1 MRNSKEGGASKKRIT
16 RDVGTDRKGSGALRR
31 LRHGIFLQEPVIPG
45 VEKVREFRRFQSK
58 VLEAMAP
65 RNELQRWWARRI
77 VRLIWRLNRVE
88 VYEAAVIERGQQ
100 GAEDKSAEVVEQPG
114 PYLLKTARSHL
125 KLLKSLSHLAPETK
139 VRGSEALAVL
149 GFIADM
155 VDVKLEEVV
164 PLATAKAEDLASLLR
179 HPAVKEWTR
188 AEILEVISA
197 IAHRE
202 APEDLRQTE
211 AAILEA
217 ISAIA
222 HREDNAPDLRQ
233 AAAKILASH
242 REDDAAA
249 EGLRQAAVRRLM
261 KILAPAEA
269 IFAARDHRGRLG
281 LLPDSDELNRV
292 ERYEAHLSRLLVR
305 AVREYEAL
313 QAQDRG
319 ERIPVAR
326 LDIGGLA

>member
-1 MRNSKEGGASKKRIT
+1 M
-16 RDVGTDRKGSGALRR
+16 RR
-31 LRHGIFLQEPVIPG
+31 LRHGIFLQAPVIPG

-58 VLEAMAP
+58 VLETMAP

-88 VYEAAVIERGQQ
+88 VYEAAVIEKGQQ
-100 GAEDKSAEVVEQPG
+100 RAEDKSAEVVEQPDH
-114 PYLLKTARSHL
+114 YLLKTVRSYL
-125 KLLKSLSHLAPETK
+125 KLLKSLPHLAPETK

-149 GFIADM
+149 GLMADLAG
-155 VDVKLEEVV
+155 VKLEEVV

-179 HPAVKEWTR
+179 HPVLKEWTR

-202 APEDLRQTE
+202 APEGLRQAE

-233 AAAKILASH
+233 AAAEVLASH

-249 EGLRQAAVRRLM
+249 EGLRQAAVRQLM
-261 KILAPAEA
+261 TILASHEA
-269 IFAARDHRGRLG
+269 NFAARDHRRRLR

-292 ERYEAHLSRLLVR
+292 ERYETHLSRLLVR
-305 AVREYEAL
+305 AFREYEAL
-313 QAQDRG
+313 QAQERG